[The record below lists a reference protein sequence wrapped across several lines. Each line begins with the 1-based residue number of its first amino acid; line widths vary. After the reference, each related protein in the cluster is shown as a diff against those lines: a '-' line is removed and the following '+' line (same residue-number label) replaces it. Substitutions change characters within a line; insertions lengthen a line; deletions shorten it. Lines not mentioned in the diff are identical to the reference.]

1 MEVLEPLC
9 PQVMLL
15 QIPLVLLPRL
25 FLCLPPMDE
34 VSLTGDLS
42 GPLAVGAMDDPSISR
57 TSLPDS
63 ADLSRSERMQPV

>member
-9 PQVMLL
+9 PQVMFL
-15 QIPLVLLPRL
+15 QILLVLLTRL
-25 FLCLPPMDE
+25 FLSLPKMDE

-42 GPLAVGAMDDPSISR
+42 GPLVVGATGDPSISR

-63 ADLSRSERMQPV
+63 ADLSKSERMQPV